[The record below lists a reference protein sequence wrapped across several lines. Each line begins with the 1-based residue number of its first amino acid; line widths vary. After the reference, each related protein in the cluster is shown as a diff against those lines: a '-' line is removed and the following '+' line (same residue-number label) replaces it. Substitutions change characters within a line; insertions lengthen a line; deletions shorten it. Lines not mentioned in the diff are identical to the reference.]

1 MCGIVGYIGKA
12 CNLKEI
18 LINNL
23 KTLEYR
29 GYDSSGVAIYDG
41 KMKIIKQK
49 GKIANLEEHLKTI
62 DISDSNIGIAHTRWA
77 THGEA
82 NDINSHPHRNGNI
95 TLVHNG
101 IIENYN
107 ELKNDLIKKGYS
119 FISDTDTEVIC
130 ATLDDIKKSEFDN
143 IIAIN
148 RLTKVLKGSYA
159 LGIIFDEDFDTLYAV
174 RKDSPLIVGICNECN
189 LIASDVTAIIHHT
202 KKYVLMNDYEI
213 VKLTKDKIEVYDKEL
228 NLVEKE
234 VLEISWDINQAKKN
248 GYSHFMLK
256 EIHDEPA
263 VLKET
268 IKTFTKD
275 IDTLISMMP
284 DFSKYNRVHIIGCG
298 SAWHAG
304 LVGKSIIEEYANVP
318 VDVELASEYRYKKNF
333 YDKNT
338 LVIFISQS
346 GETADTIAALRN
358 VKNNG
363 IDTLAVVNVVGSTV
377 AREADEVLYIRAGV
391 EIAVATTKAYLLQVA
406 ILILIGI
413 NMAYINKL
421 LSRDDAN
428 AILNE
433 YSMLPELVQQI
444 IDRQEEYFE
453 IAKTIEEAKN
463 AFFLGRGVDYSLCM
477 EGSLKLKEVS
487 YIHSEAYASGEL
499 KHGTIS
505 LIEEGT
511 NVIGIM
517 TNPSL
522 ASKVLSN
529 IKETVARGANILIV
543 TTSNLDQNFDFYC
556 KKIVIPK
563 VSEMLQALLIVQP
576 LQLIAFEVARLRG
589 CDIDKPRN
597 LAKSVTVE

>member
-1 MCGIVGYIGKA
+1 MCGIVGYVGKK

-41 KMKIIKQK
+41 GIKIVKSK

-62 DISDSNIGIAHTRWA
+62 DIANSNIGIAHTRWA

-82 NDINSHPHRNGNI
+82 NDINSHPHRSGSV

-107 ELKNDLIKKGYS
+107 ELKNELIEKGYS
-119 FISDTDTEVIC
+119 FASDTDTEVIS
-130 ATLDDIKKSEFDN
+130 ATLDDIKKNESDN
-143 IIAIN
+143 VKAIN
-148 RLTKVLKGSYA
+148 RLTEVLEGSYA

-174 RKDSPLIVGICNECN
+174 RKDSPLIVGICDDCN
-189 LIASDVTAIIHHT
+189 LIASDVTAIIDHT
-202 KKYVLMNDYEI
+202 KKYMLMDDYEI
-213 VKLTKDKIEVYDKEL
+213 VKLTKDKVEVYNKEL
-228 NLVEKE
+228 KLAEKE

-248 GYSHFMLK
+248 GFSHFMLK
-256 EIHDEPA
+256 EIHDEPT
-263 VLKET
+263 VLRET
-268 IKTFTKD
+268 INEYTKD
-275 IDTLISMMP
+275 IDTLISKMP
-284 DFSKYNRVHIIGCG
+284 DFSKYNRIHIIGCG

-304 LVGKSIIEEYANVP
+304 LVGKSIIEQYANVP

-358 VKNNG
+358 VKKDG
-363 IDTLAVVNVVGSTV
+363 IDTLAIVNVVGSTI

-406 ILILIGI
+406 MLVLIGI
-413 NMAYINKL
+413 NMAYTNKL
-421 LSRDDAN
+421 LSSDEAN
-428 AILNE
+428 NILNE
-433 YSMLPELVQQI
+433 YSTLPEKVQI
-444 IDRQEEYFE
+444 VIDRKQEYFE
-453 IAKTIEEAKN
+453 IAKSMCEASD
-463 AFFLGRGVDYSLCM
+463 AFFLGRGIDYSLCM

-487 YIHSEAYASGEL
+487 YIHSEAYAAGEL

-511 NVIGIM
+511 DVIGIM

-522 ASKVLSN
+522 APKVLSN
-529 IKETVARGANILIV
+529 IKEAVARGAKILIV
-543 TTSNLDQNFDFYC
+543 TTEDLDQTFDFNC
-556 KKIVIPK
+556 QKIVIPN
-563 VSEMLQALLIVQP
+563 VSEMLQPLLIVEP
-576 LQLIAFEVARLRG
+576 LQLMAFEVARLRG

>member
-1 MCGIVGYIGKA
+1 MCGIVGYIGKK

-41 KMKIIKQK
+41 GIKIVKAK

-62 DISDSNIGIAHTRWA
+62 DIADSNIGIAHTRWA

-82 NDINSHPHRNGNI
+82 NDINSHPHRSGNV

-107 ELKNDLIKKGYS
+107 ELKTDLIEKGYS
-119 FISDTDTEVIC
+119 FISDTDTEVIS
-130 ATLDDIKKSEFDN
+130 ATLDDIKKSESDN
-143 IIAIN
+143 IKAIN
-148 RLTKVLKGSYA
+148 RLTEVLEGSYA

-174 RKDSPLIVGICNECN
+174 RKDSPLIVGICDDCN
-189 LIASDVTAIIHHT
+189 LIASDVTAIIDHT
-202 KKYVLMNDYEI
+202 KKYMLMDDYEI
-213 VKLTKDKIEVYDKEL
+213 VKLTKDKVEVYGKDL
-228 NLVEKE
+228 NSVEKE
-234 VLEISWDINQAKKN
+234 ILEISWDINQAKKN
-248 GYSHFMLK
+248 GFSHFMLK
-256 EIHDEPA
+256 EIHDEPT

-268 IKTFTKD
+268 IKEFTKD
-275 IDTLISMMP
+275 VETLINKMP
-284 DFSKYNRVHIIGCG
+284 DFSKYNRIHIIGCG

-304 LVGKSIIEEYANVP
+304 LVGKSIIEQYANVP

-333 YDKNT
+333 YDDKT

-358 VKNNG
+358 VKKDG
-363 IDTLAVVNVVGSTV
+363 IDTLAIVNVVGSTI

-406 ILILIGI
+406 MLVLIGI
-413 NMAYINKL
+413 NMAYTNKL
-421 LSRDDAN
+421 LSTDDAN
-428 AILNE
+428 AILTE
-433 YSMLPELVQQI
+433 YSMLPEKVQEI
-444 IDRQEEYFE
+444 IDRKEEYFE
-453 IAKTIEEAKN
+453 IAKTMSEAN
-463 AFFLGRGVDYSLCM
+463 DAFFLGRGIDYSLCM

-487 YIHSEAYASGEL
+487 YIHSEAYAAGEL

-511 NVIGIM
+511 DVIGIM

-522 ASKVLSN
+522 APKVLSN
-529 IKETVARGANILIV
+529 IKETVARGAKILIV
-543 TTSNLDQNFDFYC
+543 TTSDLDQTFDFDC
-556 KKIVIPK
+556 QKIVIPK
-563 VSEMLQALLIVQP
+563 VNDILQPLLIVQP
-576 LQLIAFEVARLRG
+576 LQLMAFEVARLRG